1 MRRIPF
7 FRIWLC
13 AAAFLLV
20 IVGCG
25 GGGKKPAKAKPG
37 AAKPVVSQAE
47 EAPEAVTPTVVEETR
62 YRFRPEGKRDPFV
75 PFISPS
81 DEIQPGKTPLERF
94 DLYQLKLTGIIA
106 GKEAMALAPDGV
118 VYYIK
123 VGTPIG
129 RHGGKVVR
137 IKRDEVVVKEK
148 FRDYRGDVQSK
159 EVSLRFSD

>member
-13 AAAFLLV
+13 AAVFLLV
-20 IVGCG
+20 IAGCG

-37 AAKPVVSQAE
+37 AAKPAAPQAE
-47 EAPEAVTPTVVEETR
+47 EAPEAVTPTVVEEAR

-94 DLYQLKLTGIIA
+94 DIYQLKLTGIIA

-118 VYYIK
+118 VYYMK

-129 RHGGKVVR
+129 RHGGKVVK
-137 IKRDEVVVKEK
+137 IKQDEVVVKEK